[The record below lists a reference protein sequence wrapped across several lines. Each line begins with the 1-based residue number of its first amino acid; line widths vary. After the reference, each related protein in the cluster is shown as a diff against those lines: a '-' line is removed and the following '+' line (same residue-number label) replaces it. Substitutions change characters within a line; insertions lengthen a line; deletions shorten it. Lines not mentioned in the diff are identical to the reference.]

1 LQLAIQAKQGHS
13 FKFWKPYANNKDV
26 RTAAHEYAAR
36 VDLGSRAEMQ
46 VANLSHGEQRRLE
59 VAMALASDARLLLL
73 DEPLAGLGPEEASDM
88 ISLLETLKGQ
98 QTIVLIE
105 HDMLTLSNVVTHYG
119 HSQVLNGINLTINQ
133 GQVATLLGRNGMG
146 KTTTINSIMGILPKT
161 SGKIEFDGQN
171 TIRWPSHRVAKLGL
185 GLVPE
190 GRQIFPNL
198 NVHENLIAT
207 ARQHAQ
213 RGQIW
218 DAERVYALFPEL
230 AARKASMGNL
240 LSGGE
245 QQMLAIAR
253 ALMTNPKLLILDEAT
268 EGLAPLIRK
277 KIWDSLE
284 LIKADGMSILIVDK
298 NLKDLL
304 QIADQHNI
312 IHKGAVVWSGSSS
325 DLEEASDIRSQ
336 YLGV

>member
-1 LQLAIQAKQGHS
+1 
-13 FKFWKPYANNKDV
+13 
-26 RTAAHEYAAR
+26 
-36 VDLGSRAEMQ
+36 
-46 VANLSHGEQRRLE
+46 
-59 VAMALASDARLLLL
+59 
-73 DEPLAGLGPEEASDM
+73 
-88 ISLLETLKGQ
+88 
-98 QTIVLIE
+98 
-105 HDMLTLSNVVTHYG
+105 
-119 HSQVLNGINLTINQ
+119 
-133 GQVATLLGRNGMG
+133 
-146 KTTTINSIMGILPKT
+146 MGILPKT
-161 SGKIEFDGQN
+161 SGTVEFDGQN
-171 TIRWPSHRVAKLGL
+171 TTRWPSHRVAKLGL

-207 ARQHAQ
+207 TRQHAQ

-230 AARKASMGNL
+230 AARKSSMGNL

-277 KIWDSLE
+277 KIWESLE

-304 QIADQHNI
+304 LIADQHNI
-312 IHKGAVVWSGSSS
+312 IHKGVVVWSGSSAE
-325 DLEEASDIRSQ
+325 LEEASDIRSQ